1 MKSGILLLANIS
13 GYTYTSYI
21 AQAVSSL
28 WKRARNF
35 PNSSESKNDH
45 LEFWNSG
52 INEQYDDLRA
62 RQVE

>member
-28 WKRARNF
+28 
-35 PNSSESKNDH
+35 
-45 LEFWNSG
+45 
-52 INEQYDDLRA
+52 
-62 RQVE
+62 